1 MITSEEISKIITN
14 IINNNYKITANEI
27 SKIIDFK
34 NQQEAVTKE
43 RDTLKNMYDD
53 YFKQDKK
60 LRIMTRYFELKAK
73 GITTEAEALEHREL
87 LNKINEMVGIEE

>member
-1 MITSEEISKIITN
+1 MITNEMARKLVRVYSYNERLKLNDYIT
-14 IINNNYKITANEI
+14 
-27 SKIIDFK
+27 
-34 NQQEAVTKE
+34 QQEAVTKE
-43 RDTLKNMYDD
+43 RDTLKKMYDD

>member
-1 MITSEEISKIITN
+1 MMIILNKI
-14 IINNNYKITANEI
+14 
-27 SKIIDFK
+27 
-34 NQQEAVTKE
+34 
-43 RDTLKNMYDD
+43 
-53 YFKQDKK
+53 KK